1 MLYVLYIYQPGSA
14 ISAGSGSITSSG
26 SRRAK
31 TKHYRAVAA
40 NSQVDESLFG
50 TPHREQRRQQM
61 LDRQLGEIPEVT
73 IEREARER
81 IIKRSAGKNK
91 KPARETVQVIT
102 KDLIRNLM

>member
-1 MLYVLYIYQPGSA
+1 MNYFQPGSA

-40 NSQVDESLFG
+40 RSQVDESLFG
-50 TPHREQRRQQM
+50 TPHKDQHRNEKLAREQG
-61 LDRQLGEIPEVT
+61 DAEVT
-73 IEREARER
+73 RIEKQAQDRNAR
-81 IIKRSAGKNK
+81 RSGGKSKN
-91 KPARETVQVIT
+91 RETVQVIT